1 VQKSVAAM
9 KKPRVPPNHQKLTAS
24 ATADRLLAIFK
35 GVKAPTVNGKYLH
48 WDKLRLHTPPKGLS
62 INEWW
67 MGLKFHRSN
76 RKTVPLEGNTGDRFW
91 YTLTEPIP
99 QRLHE
104 IDLGA
109 GGTIQMPEQITNPDT
124 RDRYCVSSLI
134 EEAITSSQ
142 IEGAVTTRP
151 VAKEMI
157 RSGRKPSDR
166 SEKMILN
173 NYMTM
178 SRLGEMKD
186 QPLTKDLVFEIHRL
200 ITEGTLDTPSA
211 AGRFRRDNEE
221 VVVNDIYGEVYH
233 NPPPAAQL
241 DDRMQAMCDF
251 ANEKTPSGFVHPVLR
266 SIILH
271 FWLAYDHPFVDGN
284 GRTARALFYWS
295 MLRHNYWL
303 CEYISISPIILKAPR
318 QYQLAF
324 LYTETD
330 ENDLTY
336 FILYHLDVMQR
347 AIRQLHDYI
356 QRKSEQVRK
365 LDGELRGVAAINH
378 RQRALISH
386 ALRHPNHVYT
396 IESHRRSHNV
406 VYETAR
412 TDLTDLANRGL
423 LTAWKAGRTWRFTPV
438 ADLEMRLSRLS

>member
-1 VQKSVAAM
+1 M
-9 KKPRVPPNHQKLTAS
+9 KKPETPPNLNLFENVTAE
-24 ATADRLLAIFK
+24 RLGVIFK
-35 GVKAPTVNGKYLH
+35 AVATPTVKGEYLH
-48 WDKLRLHTPPKGLS
+48 WDKLRYRTPPDGLS
-62 INEWW
+62 IDEWW

-76 RKTVPLEGNTGDRFW
+76 RKAVPLKGNSGDRFW

-104 IDLGA
+104 IDLGV
-109 GGTIQMPEQITNPDT
+109 GGTIQMPEQITNPNT

-157 RSGRKPSDR
+157 RSGRKPKDR
-166 SEKMILN
+166 SERMILN
-173 NYMTM
+173 NFTTM
-178 SRLGEMKD
+178 SRLGELKD
-186 QPLTKDLVFEIHRL
+186 QPLTKELVFEIHRL
-200 ITEGTLDTPSA
+200 ITEDTLDDPSA
-211 AGRFRRDNEE
+211 AGRFRRDDEK
-221 VVVNDIYGEVYH
+221 VVVNDLYGEVYH
-233 NPPPAAQL
+233 EPPLAAQL
-241 DDRMQAMCDF
+241 GDRMKAMCDF
-251 ANEKTPSGFVHPVLR
+251 ANEKTPSGFVHPALR

-295 MLRHNYWL
+295 MLRHKYWL
-303 CEYISISPIILKAPR
+303 CEFISISPIILKAPGR
-318 QYQLAF
+318 YQLAF

-347 AIRQLHDYI
+347 AIGQLHDYI
-356 QRKSEQVRK
+356 KRKSEQVRK
-365 LDGELRGVAAINH
+365 LDSELRGVAMLNH

-386 ALRHPNHVYT
+386 ALRHPNHVYS

-412 TDLTDLANRGL
+412 TDLTDLATHGL
-423 LTAWKAGRTWRFTPV
+423 LKAWKAGRTWCFTPDR
-438 ADLEMRLSRLS
+438 DLEERLSRLS